1 VRRGRPRV
9 PHFLAG
15 VVTIVA
21 VVGGAW
27 MAFAGVPFQGGHELR
42 AVFASAPEIG
52 TRSPV
57 RIAGVEV
64 GKVTRVERGEGATA
78 VVTMELDDA
87 ALPVHADATVRVRP
101 RIFLEGNFFLDL
113 RPGTPGGRELDE
125 GDAIPV
131 AQTSAAV
138 QLDEVLSALDS
149 DTRASLQAVLHEL
162 RTGLD
167 GGGAQGAAAGARAG
181 GPGFR
186 GLAQLAEDVRGSRDG
201 DLVALVRD
209 GRRVADTLA
218 ARSPELTAIVA
229 GLTRT
234 TRGLSRPPGALAGT
248 ARELDALTAEA
259 LVALPALAELVP
271 EGRRV
276 ARALVDPLE
285 RAPAAL
291 GAANGVL
298 DQAEALLAPGELPR
312 ARRALAPAAV
322 SLARLRPR
330 LVTVFDLLRPVSEC
344 LRKNALPALQSSVED
359 PPHTTGLPVYQEFL
373 HAITG
378 LASAS
383 QDFDANGAAVR
394 YHANFGHQT
403 LTTGRLPATNEVIYG
418 IADQPLL
425 GSRPRSVPLPPFRPD
440 VPCETQDPPDLR
452 AATAPPPPQRELTEA
467 ERARLRRGGDDG

>member
-113 RPGTPGGRELDE
+113 RPGTPGGRELGE

-138 QLDEVLSALDS
+138 QLDEVLS
-149 DTRASLQAVLHEL
+149 
-162 RTGLD
+162 
-167 GGGAQGAAAGARAG
+167 
-181 GPGFR
+181 
-186 GLAQLAEDVRGSRDG
+186 
-201 DLVALVRD
+201 
-209 GRRVADTLA
+209 
-218 ARSPELTAIVA
+218 
-229 GLTRT
+229 
-234 TRGLSRPPGALAGT
+234 
-248 ARELDALTAEA
+248 
-259 LVALPALAELVP
+259 
-271 EGRRV
+271 
-276 ARALVDPLE
+276 
-285 RAPAAL
+285 AL

-312 ARRALAPAAV
+312 ARRALAPAVV